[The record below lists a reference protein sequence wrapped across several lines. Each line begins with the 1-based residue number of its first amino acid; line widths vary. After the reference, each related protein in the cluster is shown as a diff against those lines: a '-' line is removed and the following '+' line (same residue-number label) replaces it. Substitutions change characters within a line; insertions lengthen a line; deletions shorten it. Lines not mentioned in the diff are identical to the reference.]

1 MKNKMLKPEMEF
13 IEFGTQD
20 VITTSGEGG
29 DLQMNFGDPVKT
41 STPGPDSPAEKK
53 GYGGWTGFNDTTAG
67 DGLFG
72 YKQ

>member
-29 DLQMNFGDPVKT
+29 DLQMNFGDPVTT
-41 STPGPDSPAEKK
+41 STPGPDSPAENK
-53 GYGGWTGFNDTTAG
+53 GFGGWVFGDTTI
-67 DGLFG
+67 
-72 YKQ
+72 Q